1 MKVRGMK
8 SLTNWLEERVAL
20 SDAMRFLRN
29 QLAKPVP
36 RHVNWLFSFGTVASV
51 FFLTQVFS
59 GLLLMLYYEPSAG
72 TAYDSVKFIIEKV
85 PFGWLVRQG
94 HAYGAHFMIAFLL
107 LHAGRVFF
115 YGGYKKPREM
125 TWFFGFGLL
134 AITLLFGFTGY
145 LLPWDQLAYWAT
157 VVGTEVAGS
166 VPIVGERVLF
176 ILRGGET
183 VSDGTLTRFFAVHVI
198 VLPWAFV
205 FLVLGH
211 LFLIRYQGISTLDR
225 TDVPEKTSDEISLS
239 GGKPFYPQHVL
250 KEIIVVLLVFAGM
263 VLMIVYNPIPLHDPA
278 DPFNTPI
285 GVKPEW
291 YFLPAYQAMKY
302 VPEMVGVVGTGLVVL
317 ALFLLPLLDRS
328 PERHPGKRPIAIFM
342 GVGFMLF
349 AILLGVLG
357 YLSDTNL
364 TIMGTL
370 YHFDVYGW
378 PQIIASP

>member
-1 MKVRGMK
+1 
-8 SLTNWLEERVAL
+8 
-20 SDAMRFLRN
+20 
-29 QLAKPVP
+29 
-36 RHVNWLFSFGTVASV
+36 
-51 FFLTQVFS
+51 
-59 GLLLMLYYEPSAG
+59 
-72 TAYDSVKFIIEKV
+72 
-85 PFGWLVRQG
+85 
-94 HAYGAHFMIAFLL
+94 
-107 LHAGRVFF
+107 
-115 YGGYKKPREM
+115 
-125 TWFFGFGLL
+125 
-134 AITLLFGFTGY
+134 
-145 LLPWDQLAYWAT
+145 
-157 VVGTEVAGS
+157 
-166 VPIVGERVLF
+166 
-176 ILRGGET
+176 
-183 VSDGTLTRFFAVHVI
+183 FAVHVI